1 MPRRGQAL
9 QVLRWSE
16 LRNEAD
22 NQEDRDSNISGPS
35 SDKVNPERGAGLPV
49 PKNPFVP
56 GPLIS
61 EPDEVIKVAV
71 PLPPKLDQ

>member
-16 LRNEAD
+16 LRNEAEH
-22 NQEDRDSNISGPS
+22 QEDRGRSIPGPS
-35 SDKVNPERGAGLPV
+35 SDEVNPESRRELPV
-49 PKNPFVP
+49 PKNPFIP

-71 PLPPKLDQ
+71 PLPPQVDE